1 MTDIRFRTAIQDTL
15 IALPHQPLLAG
26 ATRLFNV
33 LGYHSERRI
42 DLDDTMPATFAHAFD
57 RDGRLEQRGQL
68 GMWRSIQMIFQIS
81 ADEVR
86 NAEQA
91 MMDFGDTRFAP
102 QLYSSFL
109 FFAIDMRP
117 KPSGSEYTRTDLA
130 TITRELNRLFSMP
143 VSVLFRFPQA
153 KAAGPVASPRMT
165 LAIVTHRPNRQ
176 DNSRDVLEKVSL
188 IHAVRLGSPHRAHI
202 AILEEMAL
210 PILRTNFAIAS
221 FDDLQRAWAR
231 TLDISE
237 LNRRFYKEI
246 ADWYFWAVSQAR
258 FPAGA
263 HPREDLR
270 QALSVIRLLTRL
282 IFVWFLKEKNLVP
295 EALFRRA
302 DVEKMLNSLEPDE
315 STYYKAILQNLF
327 FATLNTEMNNPRAP
341 RRFRGV
347 NSSGGRD
354 SHHGIASVYRYQA
367 MFRDPQQAL
376 DLFGTIPFLNGGLF
390 ECLDP
395 DTDRRPETLVEG
407 FSDHADNPL
416 DVPNMLFFGG
426 PANAV
431 DLNRVYGSRGRTFR
445 VRGLNDILNSYK
457 FTVAENTPIEEEV
470 ALDPELLGQVF
481 ENLLAAYNPETE
493 TTARKE
499 TGSFYTP
506 RNVVEYMVD
515 ESLLLVFRDELQA
528 AAKLVSGIN
537 PDLERLNRDLRAL
550 LTYND
555 VEATALFSP
564 TEINVL
570 IAKIDDSKIID
581 PACGS
586 GAFPM
591 GVLQKLVYVLS
602 KLDHGNLRWKERQ
615 TERAE
620 KIPDVEAR
628 EAALLAIDE
637 AFERNELDYGRKLF
651 LIENCI
657 YGVDIQP
664 VAVLIAKL
672 RCFIS
677 LLVDQRVDDAADN
690 RGVRPLPNLETRFVA
705 ANALVD
711 IRRDAPI
718 TGQLRLLDPGISRL
732 ERDLAYVR
740 SRHFSAR
747 TSATKQRY
755 RQRDAEL
762 REELGALLRSDGWSD
777 ANAQMLSTWNPYSQN
792 ASASFFDPEWMFGLT
807 TGFDIVIANPPYVRQ
822 EQIKDQKPW
831 LQKQYQEVYTGVAD
845 LYVYFYARA
854 ARLLRAGGVLTFIS
868 SNKFFRAG
876 YGQKLRE
883 LLAKHMTIAQ
893 IIDFGD
899 ASVFTAIA
907 YPSIIVAQ
915 KGAPPH
921 PGEPP
926 HPGATRHPSPAH
938 GSGAGGEGQPAGH
951 SLLALSWNPAARLA
965 DFPQV
970 LADARRAVTE
980 RTASA
985 PLILQQ
991 ALTSDGWRL
1000 EGAATQRLLDK
1011 LRRGG
1016 KPLGEYVGG
1025 RFYRGILT
1033 GLNEAFVIDRATRDA
1048 LIAEHASSEALLKP
1062 FLRGRDVKR
1071 WRVALADQY
1080 LIKIESSEN
1089 KQHPWSNLPEA
1100 KAEQV
1105 FAQTYPAIHEWFQP
1119 LRAELIK
1126 RSDQGNYYWELRS
1139 CAYWQEFEQP
1149 KIIVPAITSTVEY
1162 APDLMGYFSNDK
1174 TSICVTEQVHYLS
1187 GLLNS
1192 STLWWYIRQN
1202 AATRQGGFYE
1212 FKPMYVSQIPI
1223 PAAASSSAIEALVTQ
1238 ILTAKAANAAAD
1250 VAAQER
1256 AIDERV
1262 YALYGLRPE
1271 EVRMIEERVG
1281 Q

>member
-1 MTDIRFRTAIQDTL
+1 MADTRLRTAIQD
-15 IALPHQPLLAG
+15 ALTALSRQPLLEG
-26 ATRLFNV
+26 ATRLFNA
-33 LGYHSERRI
+33 LGYRSDRRI
-42 DLDDTMPATFAHAFD
+42 DLDDTTPTTFANAFD
-57 RDGRLEQRGQL
+57 RDGRLANRAALAQWQSVE
-68 GMWRSIQMIFQIS
+68 MIFQIS
-81 ADEVR
+81 ADELR
-86 NAEQA
+86 NTEQA

-117 KPSGSEYTRTDLA
+117 KPTGAEYTRTDLA

-153 KAAGPVASPRMT
+153 AAAGLVASPRLT

-176 DNSRDVLEKVSL
+176 DSSRDVLEKVSL

-202 AILEEMAL
+202 AILEELAL
-210 PILRTNFAIAS
+210 PILRTNFAIAG

-295 EALFRRA
+295 ETLFRRTE
-302 DVEKMLNSLEPDE
+302 VEKLLHSLEPDE

-327 FATLNTEMNNPRAP
+327 FATLNTEMHNPRVP

-354 SHHGIASVYRYQA
+354 SHHGIPSVYRYQA

-395 DTDRRPETLVEG
+395 DTARTPETLVEG

-416 DVPNMLFFGG
+416 HVPNRLFFGG
-426 PANAV
+426 PAGAV

-445 VRGLNDILNSYK
+445 VRGLIDILNSYK
-457 FTVAENTPIEEEV
+457 FTVAENTPVEEEV

-528 AAKLVSGIN
+528 AAKLVSGVN
-537 PDLERLNRDLRAL
+537 PDLDRLNRDLRAL

-555 VEATALFSP
+555 VEAATLFSP
-564 TEINVL
+564 TEISVL

-591 GVLQKLVYVLS
+591 GMLQKLVYVLS

-628 EAALLAIDE
+628 EAALQAIDE

-677 LLVDQRVDDAADN
+677 LLVDQRVDDRADN

-711 IRRDAPI
+711 IRRDASA
-718 TGQLRLLDPGISRL
+718 TGQLKLLDPGISRL
-732 ERDLAYVR
+732 ERELADVR

-747 TSATKQRY
+747 TPATKQRY

-762 REELGALLRSDGWSD
+762 REQLGALLRSDGWSD
-777 ANAQMLSTWNPYSQN
+777 TNAHMLSTWNPYSQN

-831 LQKQYQEVYTGVAD
+831 LQAQYQEVYTGIAD

-854 ARLLRAGGVLTFIS
+854 ARLLREGGVLTFIS

-876 YGQKLRE
+876 YGQKLRD
-883 LLAKHMTIAQ
+883 LLATQMTIAQ
-893 IIDFGD
+893 IINFGD
-899 ASVFTAIA
+899 APVFTAIA

-915 KGAPPH
+915 RGAPPLSQL
-921 PGEPP
+921 GE
-926 HPGATRHPSPAH
+926 
-938 GSGAGGEGQPAGH
+938 GAGGEGHA
-951 SLLALSWNPAARLA
+951 LLALNWNPVARLA

-970 LADARRAVTE
+970 LADARRAASE
-980 RTASA
+980 RTPAA
-985 PLILQQ
+985 PLILQK
-991 ALTSDGWRL
+991 ALTPDGWRL

-1025 RFYRGILT
+1025 RFYYGIKT
-1033 GLNEAFVIDRATRDA
+1033 GLNEAFVVDRATRDA
-1048 LIAEHASSEALLKP
+1048 LITEHASSAELLKP

-1071 WRVALADQY
+1071 WKVTFAELY
-1080 LIKIESSEN
+1080 LCYIGWHTPIDK
-1089 KQHPWSNLPEA
+1089 
-1100 KAEQV
+1100 
-1105 FAQTYPAIHEWFQP
+1105 YPAIKRHLRSFENE
-1119 LRAELIK
+1119 LRARPET
-1126 RSDQGNYYWELRS
+1126 REGRVPWYAMSRYAAD
-1139 CAYWQEFEQP
+1139 YWQEFAQP
-1149 KIIVPAITSTVEY
+1149 KIIY
-1162 APDLMGYFSNDK
+1162 PDIYEHQSFAHDTNGMFLGNTLYFIPTPEK
-1174 TSICVTEQVHYLS
+1174 WLA

-1192 STLWWYIRQN
+1192 QTIEWFYSLISNRIR
-1202 AATRQGGFYE
+1202 GGYLRAFSDY
-1212 FKPMYVSQIPI
+1212 MRQIPI
-1223 PAAASSSAIEALVTQ
+1223 PAASSSSAIEALVTQ
-1238 ILTAKAANAAAD
+1238 ILTAKAANPAAD

-1256 AIDERV
+1256 EIDERV
-1262 YALYGLRPE
+1262 YGLYGLRPDE
-1271 EVRMIEERVG
+1271 IRMIEENAQG
-1281 Q
+1281 GGAP